1 MPRVRSDAAH
11 ETMITTIKQAARAL
25 MVEKGTAG
33 VTIRGIAKKLAVT
46 PPALY
51 TYFHSVDDLIT
62 ALIVE
67 NFTALSDAL
76 AEAARQ
82 AHRENPVVRLRGVLR
97 AYRQWAVDHP
107 LDFQLIYGNP
117 IPGYVA
123 PREVTVPAVARGF
136 AVIIRTI
143 EGVLK
148 TERYQPQPPY
158 DRVPQALMGRI
169 AQLRQDY
176 VAAEP
181 DAEAVSDMAFY
192 LGIVGWSQMHGLI
205 TLEVLNHLQG
215 VVTNTGQ
222 HFQTQMRFMIQSFGI
237 IVRENE

>member
-1 MPRVRSDAAH
+1 RVRSDAAH
-11 ETMITTIKQAARAL
+11 ETMSITIKQAARAL

-33 VTIRGIAKKLAVT
+33 VTIRGIAKRLAVT

-51 TYFHSVDDLIT
+51 TYVHSVDDLIT

-67 NFTALSDAL
+67 DFTALSDAL
-76 AEAARQ
+76 AAAAQ
-82 AHRENPVVRLRGVLR
+82 MKKETPVLRLRGVLR

-107 LDFQLIYGNP
+107 MDFQLIYGNP

-143 EGVLK
+143 EDVLK

-158 DRVPQALMGRI
+158 DRVPQALTGRI

-176 VAAEP
+176 AAAEP
-181 DAEAVSDMAFY
+181 DAEPVSDMAFY

-215 VVTNTGQ
+215 VVANTAH
-222 HFQTQMRFMIQSFGI
+222 HFDTQMRFMIQSFGI
-237 IVRENE
+237 IVRDNE